1 VSTFTPAGVKVVQMN
16 GKTKRKFWFF
26 LNAAYLH
33 GSKRHKGTIK
43 RAKFQTKENII
54 AIKNSGKK
62 RHPVGPFPLITY
74 L

>member
-1 VSTFTPAGVKVVQMN
+1 MEKQA
-16 GKTKRKFWFF
+16 
-26 LNAAYLH
+26 
-33 GSKRHKGTIK
+33 I
-43 RAKFQTKENII
+43 QTKENKV